1 MERVLRKE
9 MVKFLEANSLL
20 NNNQHGFRQN
30 RSCSTQLLSQ
40 LNYVLNNSVQ
50 GFDIDSI
57 YIDYSKAFDKVD
69 HGLLLK
75 KLNHYGIV
83 GKFHNWIE
91 DFLKN
96 RTQTV
101 FSNNCFSYKTPV
113 VSGVPQGSVLG
124 PPLFIVYTDDLS
136 SIVDSNLVTLT
147 FADDTKLL
155 SKISC
160 ISDKTKLQQNLNKI
174 ITYSKSNNME
184 LNSKKFEL
192 LSYNLQT
199 KNSNQILMKELPF
212 HNDSMIY
219 SAEGI
224 TIEPSPLVRDLG
236 IFINE
241 KLDWTNHYNIIVTK
255 AKRMSGWIFSS
266 FHSRNPN
273 VMLVQ

>member
-1 MERVLRKE
+1 MR
-9 MVKFLEANSLL
+9 
-20 NNNQHGFRQN
+20 
-30 RSCSTQLLSQ
+30 
-40 LNYVLNNSVQ
+40 
-50 GFDIDSI
+50 
-57 YIDYSKAFDKVD
+57 
-69 HGLLLK
+69 
-75 KLNHYGIV
+75 
-83 GKFHNWIE
+83 
-91 DFLKN
+91 
-96 RTQTV
+96 
-101 FSNNCFSYKTPV
+101 
-113 VSGVPQGSVLG
+113 

-160 ISDKTKLQQNLNKI
+160 VSDKTQLQHNLNKI

-199 KNSNQILMKELPF
+199 KNSNQLLMKELPF
-212 HNDSMIY
+212 HTDAMIY

-236 IFINE
+236 IYINE

-266 FHSRNPN
+266 FHSRNHN
-273 VMLVQ
+273 VMLVLFKSLVRSGLEYGCEIWFPYLNKDIIYIEQVQRSFTNRISGLQDLNYWNRLKNFFFTKKKRKNNYHACLEG